1 MLEGAVEG
9 HAGAAERAVA
19 GDVAGI
25 LDQQEVRGWA
35 ECFLGRA
42 GQEEGTASAKA
53 LRLNFIQCVE
63 RPGRGP
69 LCLQGMSKGDRG
81 RE

>member
-9 HAGAAERAVA
+9 HAGAAERAVQ

-25 LDQQEVRGWA
+25 SDQQEVRGWA

-42 GQEEGTASAKA
+42 GQAEGTAGAKA
-53 LRLNFIQCVE
+53 LRQA
-63 RPGRGP
+63 
-69 LCLQGMSKGDRG
+69 
-81 RE
+81 

>member
-1 MLEGAVEG
+1 MEG

-35 ECFLGRA
+35 ECFLGRG

-53 LRLNFIQCVE
+53 LRQA
-63 RPGRGP
+63 
-69 LCLQGMSKGDRG
+69 
-81 RE
+81 